1 MELRVGNLIE
11 LEVER
16 ETPLG
21 FSLTNGEESILLHSN
36 EVNGEVTVGE
46 TVKVFLYTDQKGRLS
61 ATMHMPKGYQ
71 SHDWVEVIEVVRN
84 LGVFI
89 DIGLSKDALI
99 PAEDL
104 PVFESLWP
112 KEGSLLFCRIKTDR
126 RGMLLGKLATH
137 DVMLDKSV
145 AAPKEIL
152 NKNIQGTIYRLLK
165 VGSYIFTNEGY
176 VGFIHHSERKEE
188 PRLGDIVEGRIIDVK
203 RDGTI
208 NVSLLPRKQEALDE
222 DSQVILDYME
232 TRNGTMPYSDKS
244 APEDITERFHMSK
257 AAFKRALG
265 RLMKEGKVYQKEGW
279 TYRKTE

>member
-1 MELRVGNLIE
+1 MELRAGNLIE

-71 SHDWVEVIEVVRN
+71 SHDWVEVVEVVPN

-104 PVFESLWP
+104 PVFEKLWP

-145 AAPKEIL
+145 AAPNTIL

-165 VGSYIFTNEGY
+165 VGSYIITNEGY

-188 PRLGDIVEGRIIDVK
+188 PRLGDVVEGRIIDVK

-222 DSQVILDYME
+222 DAQVILDYME